1 MIRSELLS
9 VNLQPRRLLLTPQK
23 YLVVQSVKINFVKLW
38 LLLVLQGYLEVSNP
52 LHFTFLWCFMIKQF
66 GPGRHFQVAKFSDV
80 LHFSKSWLQTS
91 ASILTLHKFHSI
103 ILKILCIFYYYFFF
117 ALQRFKQHCY
127 LQRSITV
134 ELFQCPDEIHEF
146 HLFII
151 NHNNCLKNS
160 NVGELESMLI

>member
-1 MIRSELLS
+1 MIRSVLLS

-38 LLLVLQGYLEVSNP
+38 PLLVLQGYLEVSNP

-103 ILKILCIFYYYFFF
+103 ILFMYFLLFFF
-117 ALQRFKQHCY
+117 FLHYKG
-127 LQRSITV
+127 LSSTV
-134 ELFQCPDEIHEF
+134 IYKDQSQWNCFNAQIKYMN
-146 HLFII
+146 FIYS
-151 NHNNCLKNS
+151 L
-160 NVGELESMLI
+160 